1 MSIFKVFSKVAS
13 VLCPKVTLV
22 APINVL
28 FDVNCIDVAIQVCL
42 AVKGFGAQRAG
53 KTLLTPVTVHTFD
66 VPRQVG
72 HLCGTVIAVFKTA
85 WERKSYEGVRVMCPA
100 VSEQYCPLSSDVIA
114 A

>member
-1 MSIFKVFSKVAS
+1 MFTKVVS

-22 APINVL
+22 PLIDVL
-28 FDVNCIDVAIQVCL
+28 FDMNSIDVAVQVCL
-42 AVKGFGAQRAG
+42 AVQAFGAQRAG
-53 KTLLTPVTVHTFD
+53 KTPLTPVTVHTSD

-72 HLCGTVIAVFKTA
+72 HLCGTVIAVSKTA

-100 VSEQYCPLSSDVIA
+100 VSEQYCPLGSAVIA